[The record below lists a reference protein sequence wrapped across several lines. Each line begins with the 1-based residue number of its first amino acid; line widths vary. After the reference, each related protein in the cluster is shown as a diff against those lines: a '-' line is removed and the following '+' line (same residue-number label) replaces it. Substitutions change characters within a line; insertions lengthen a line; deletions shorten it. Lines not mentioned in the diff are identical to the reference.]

1 MLFSATPCLRAHRKR
16 FYRCTWYSKIN
27 FKKRC
32 QVSELHINFIVHTTV
47 SLWTPRSTQTHFRP
61 NAAGKKPFK
70 TKKIKN
76 GNARR
81 ARTLPVGAIFSVL
94 PTDKIFPAYCAN
106 ANLYFSYCIQLMDT
120 SETKCKQY

>member
-1 MLFSATPCLRAHRKR
+1 MNKNMLFSATPCLRAHRKR

-70 TKKIKN
+70 TKKKKMVTRGVLGHFRWAPFFLYCQQIKSFRPT
-76 GNARR
+76 AQ
-81 ARTLPVGAIFSVL
+81 TL
-94 PTDKIFPAYCAN
+94 T
-106 ANLYFSYCIQLMDT
+106 CILVIVFN
-120 SETKCKQY
+120 